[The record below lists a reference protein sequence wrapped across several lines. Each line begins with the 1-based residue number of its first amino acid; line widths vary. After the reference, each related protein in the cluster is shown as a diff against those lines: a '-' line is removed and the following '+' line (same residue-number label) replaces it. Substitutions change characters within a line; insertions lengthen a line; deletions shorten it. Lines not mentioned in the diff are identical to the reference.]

1 MGEAKK
7 RWERLKRRD
16 GRGCGEEIGE
26 AEEKR
31 WERLRRRDGRG

>member
-1 MGEAKK
+1 MGEAEEKK
-7 RWERLKRRD
+7 WKRLKRRD
-16 GRGCGEEIGE
+16 GE

>member
-1 MGEAKK
+1 MEEAEAK
-7 RWERLKRRD
+7 RWERLRRRD
-16 GRGCGEEIGE
+16 MEE